1 MPERPHAISAT
12 HSTGA
17 HRNGLWM
24 DMGISL
30 LVFAIA
36 LAVYLEQSRH
46 LTRPEY
52 RSRTDRS
59 FLLGGDEPW
68 YLLSTRSI
76 ALHRDYNFYPD
87 LEEHGTLEFWNRDL
101 TPSKYGYQR
110 NLKLGRGEAA
120 TPEFWDQK
128 RYPIVRIGLPILLA
142 PAYRAGLAWDGRV
155 RLLCVWCLCFIG
167 ALLVQ
172 QMFLAGYELTRNRM
186 AALAG
191 ALAGGFS
198 VPILLYT
205 TQIYTEL
212 PAALL
217 LMFAARMLF
226 TAAGLPVWRALGTG
240 LAVAALPWLHDKYYL
255 LAALLITAGVVQWRH
270 APRFA
275 IAALLTPVLA
285 TLSLQGAYYYSLHR
299 VIYPVTD
306 HGALSIK
313 TGICHGWLGLLVDRT
328 DGLFVYWPAALVA
341 IGGLAILW
349 HTHRKIGGWLTT
361 LVATHWLAVG
371 LFPVWTGG
379 PVAPLR
385 YWLPVIPLLVLASTV
400 ALACVRKRIFLA
412 IMLLCMVLSMRIGFY
427 NSAHPRR
434 WFGNALPLASTQP
447 RIEQGLT
454 GIWHLFPDMQK
465 TTDRDYVKGMLW
477 VLILGSASFVLGRQ
491 GRNRTGQDHGPIP
504 G

>member
-1 MPERPHAISAT
+1 MPEEPYDNSAT
-12 HSTGA
+12 HTTGA
-17 HRNGLWM
+17 RRNGPWV
-24 DMGISL
+24 MGL
-30 LVFAIA
+30 GFLVFAIA
-36 LAVYLEQSRH
+36 LAVYLEQSRY
-46 LTRPEY
+46 LVRNEY
-52 RSRTDRS
+52 RSSAERS
-59 FLLGGDEPW
+59 FLFGGDEPW
-68 YLLSTRSI
+68 YLLTTRSI
-76 ALHRDYNFYPD
+76 ALRLDYNFYHD
-87 LEEHGTLEFWNRDL
+87 LEEHGFLEFWNRDV
-101 TPSKYGYQR
+101 TPAQYGFQR

-120 TPEFWDQK
+120 TPEFWAQK

-142 PAYRAGLAWDGRV
+142 PAYRAGLAWDGHI
-155 RLLCVWCLCFIG
+155 RLLCVWCLCLIG

-212 PAALL
+212 ASALL
-217 LMFAARMLF
+217 LMFAVRMLF
-226 TAAGLPVWRALGTG
+226 MSAGPPVWRALGTG

-255 LAALLITAGVVQWRH
+255 LAALLVAAGVVQWR
-270 APRFA
+270 RGSFA
-275 IAALLTPVLA
+275 TLTALLIPVLV

-313 TGICHGWLGLLVDRT
+313 TGLCGGWLGLLVDRT
-328 DGLFVYWPAALVA
+328 DGLFVYWPAALIA
-341 IGGLAILW
+341 LGGLVLLW
-349 HTHRKIGGWLTT
+349 RKNRKIGGWLTA
-361 LVATHWLAVG
+361 LVTAHWLVSG

-385 YWLPVIPLLVLASTV
+385 YWLPVIPLLVIASTV
-400 ALACVRKRIFLA
+400 ALAFVRTRTVLI
-412 IMLLCMVLSMRIGFY
+412 IVLLCMGLSIGIGFY

-447 RIEQGLT
+447 RIERVLEGVWQ
-454 GIWHLFPDMQK
+454 LFPDMK
-465 TTDRDYVKGMLW
+465 KPVAVDYAKGTLW
-477 VLILGSASFVLGRQ
+477 VLILGSGIIALGRQ
-491 GRNRTGQDHGPIP
+491 RLTRT
-504 G
+504 